1 MYVDLRPVFGV
12 NANDATRLVELKWVG
27 MGSNLLLNGQK
38 SSDLVTELLFEIK
51 NLLSHFIIS
60 LETTKVM
67 WIRF

>member
-12 NANDATRLVELKWVG
+12 NPNDATRLVELKWVG

-51 NLLSHFIIS
+51 NLLSHFIIP
-60 LETTKVM
+60 LETKKVM
-67 WIRF
+67 CIRF